1 MNTRHPSQTCSR
13 SDGRW
18 LADMTRHAFYTDF
31 SRNVIRDKWQGFDA
45 AFKEFDPSVCALMDN
60 KWFDMLLNDTRIV
73 RNGARVQLVQRNAVF
88 ILDES
93 KKLGN
98 FGAFV
103 ASWQGKDFA
112 DFLEYLHKHGD
123 RLGDKRAQYFLR
135 EAGLDSYV
143 LSFDALNRLSL
154 EGVADKPPTS
164 SKQRRAIQTAF
175 DAWKEESGKSLTYIS
190 RLLAMSVQCDRQ
202 PRFT

>member
-1 MNTRHPSQTCSR
+1 MVRHAAQRYTYRAQRCTRSTCSTQR
-13 SDGRW
+13 CVHSGR
-18 LADMTRHAFYTDF
+18 
-31 SRNVIRDKWQGFDA
+31 V
-45 AFKEFDPSVCALMDN
+45 
-60 KWFDMLLNDTRIV
+60 
-73 RNGARVQLVQRNAVF
+73 
-88 ILDES
+88 